1 MIALRVLVFVAGVY
15 LVSSTLL
22 SALQTFV
29 LPRAANVR
37 LARFAFTVTRQV
49 LDGMGARKPS
59 YEKTDRLLAFLAP
72 VGLMVLPA
80 IWLLMVFVGFGMIFW
95 GIGID
100 PIGEA
105 VLVSGSSIF
114 TLGFE
119 RPDPHQHYGALLLTF
134 MESAIGLGLLA
145 LLISYLPTIY
155 AAFSRREI
163 AVSMLEALA
172 GTPPSPLVL
181 LKRHHRVQGLARLD
195 DTWRRYREWFADI
208 EEGHTSLAALVFLR
222 SPQPNESWIVT
233 AGCIMDA
240 AALTSSSIDVQRS
253 PDAEMCI
260 RAGFITL
267 RRVSDFFGFQYDIAP
282 RPDDPTSV
290 SREEFDAAYD
300 DLAAAGLPMK
310 PDRDACW
317 RSFNGWR
324 VNYDSVL
331 RFLAGLVAA
340 PPTAMWSGDRAIPL
354 RRPSLPSYFRRRRVA
369 PPGPLER

>member
-240 AALTSSSIDVQRS
+240 AALTSSPKI
-253 PDAEMCI
+253 
-260 RAGFITL
+260 G
-267 RRVSDFFGFQYDIAP
+267 
-282 RPDDPTSV
+282 TS
-290 SREEFDAAYD
+290 A
-300 DLAAAGLPMK
+300 
-310 PDRDACW
+310 
-317 RSFNGWR
+317 
-324 VNYDSVL
+324 VL
-331 RFLAGLVAA
+331 
-340 PPTAMWSGDRAIPL
+340 
-354 RRPSLPSYFRRRRVA
+354 
-369 PPGPLER
+369 